1 MSEKERKILQR
12 ICIKMKF
19 KYLLF
24 NAKRGFEENFCAE
37 YRELY
42 GMIFYME
49 GVGDISEENGA
60 KVRKLVRTISKKY
73 NIWRY

>member
-19 KYLLF
+19 KDLLF
-24 NAKRGFEENFCAE
+24 NAKRGFEENFRAE

-49 GVGDISEENGA
+49 GVGDMSEENGA
-60 KVRKLVRTISKKY
+60 KVKKLARTISKKY
-73 NIWRY
+73 NILRY

>member
-1 MSEKERKILQR
+1 
-12 ICIKMKF
+12 MKF

-24 NAKRGFEENFCAE
+24 NAKRGFEENFRAE

-60 KVRKLVRTISKKY
+60 KVRKLARTISKKY

>member
-19 KYLLF
+19 KNLLF
-24 NAKRGFEENFCAE
+24 NAKRGFEDNFRME

-42 GMIFYME
+42 GMICYME
-49 GVGDISEENGA
+49 GVGDISKENGA
-60 KVRKLVRTISKKY
+60 KVIKLAQTISNKY

>member
-19 KYLLF
+19 KDLLF
-24 NAKRGFEENFCAE
+24 NAKRGFEENFRAE

-49 GVGDISEENGA
+49 GVGDISEGNGA
-60 KVRKLVRTISKKY
+60 KVKKLARTISKKY
-73 NIWRY
+73 NILRY